1 MSQLAIIGGTGLTN
15 IAGLDVVRQHQLKTP
30 FGEPS
35 AKIVEASYG
44 GDKRIYFLARHGEQ
58 HTIAPHRIN
67 YRANIWALQ
76 SLGVTE
82 VIAVAV
88 VGGISANVG
97 PETIVCPDQIVD
109 YTYGREQ
116 SFFSDD
122 FSAHQHIDFTY
133 PYSEQIRR
141 RILSAGQQHNIQIVD
156 KGVYGATQGPRLE
169 TAAEIKRMAQDG
181 CTVVGMT
188 GVPEAALARELGLD
202 YACCALVVNWAAGL
216 SGQEIQY
223 SEIEQTV
230 ISGMAS
236 VQRVLVAIIDHTSYD
251 PS

>member
-1 MSQLAIIGGTGLTN
+1 M
-15 IAGLDVVRQHQLKTP
+15 
-30 FGEPS
+30 
-35 AKIVEASYG
+35 
-44 GDKRIYFLARHGEQ
+44 
-58 HTIAPHRIN
+58 
-67 YRANIWALQ
+67 
-76 SLGVTE
+76 
-82 VIAVAV
+82 
-88 VGGISANVG
+88 
-97 PETIVCPDQIVD
+97 
-109 YTYGREQ
+109 
-116 SFFSDD
+116 
-122 FSAHQHIDFTY
+122 
-133 PYSEQIRR
+133 
-141 RILSAGQQHNIQIVD
+141 
-156 KGVYGATQGPRLE
+156 YGATQGPRLE

-236 VQRVLVAIIDHTSYD
+236 VQRVLVAIIDHTSSD